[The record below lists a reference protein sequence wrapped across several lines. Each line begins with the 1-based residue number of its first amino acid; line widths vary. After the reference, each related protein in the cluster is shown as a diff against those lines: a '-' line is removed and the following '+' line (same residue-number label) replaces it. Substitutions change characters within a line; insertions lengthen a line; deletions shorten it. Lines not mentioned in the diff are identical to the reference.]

1 MNYLLFTILSLSMHA
16 MNAQPPQAQA
26 NLFEVWTCS
35 ETTTASVLIIARVM
49 KGRKKGLIG
58 VAGKI
63 YPADFKLVSADR
75 FWLFGDVTRGLHQY
89 AFVIKPDGE
98 AFYYIAAGENNTRPR
113 LMFRCTDRVSA
124 AGPASILPTN
134 PDRFRFPPVRP

>member
-1 MNYLLFTILSLSMHA
+1 MNYLLLIIMSLSFNTLM
-16 MNAQPPQAQA
+16 AQPLPKQAGI
-26 NLFEVWTCS
+26 FEVWTCV
-35 ETTTASVLIIARVM
+35 ETTTATVLVIARVM

-113 LMFRCTDRVSA
+113 LTFRCTDRVSA
-124 AGPASILPTN
+124 A
-134 PDRFRFPPVRP
+134 RPVQPG